1 MADTLHHLSLLHGN
15 RPSVFEV
22 VAQSALVPAPEWLN
36 AAMRAFAGERD
47 LMSRLMVAA
56 GPPPSRLG
64 QTSVQ
69 ERSEEHTSELQSLMR
84 NSYAVFRLKKKKK
97 KQMKQHNMTKEK
109 HTKNTQ

>member
-69 ERSEEHTSELQSLMR
+69 ETVSATRTALLTLAGSDRLRSEER
-84 NSYAVFRLKKKKK
+84 RVG
-97 KQMKQHNMTKEK
+97 KECVSTFGSRWSPY
-109 HTKNTQ
+109 H

>member
-56 GPPPSRLG
+56 GPPPSRDRKIVVWGKSVSVRVGLG
-64 QTSVQ
+64 G
-69 ERSEEHTSELQSLMR
+69 RR
-84 NSYAVFRLKKKKK
+84 IIKK
-97 KQMKQHNMTKEK
+97 NNN
-109 HTKNTQ
+109 NTDRPNQLIHD